1 MNLNTVKEALP
12 YLFKAKMVGNLIGV
26 HGVGKSTLVREYCEE
41 NKIGF
46 IDLRLGQ
53 MEVGDLL
60 GLPEIHTDKNGDK
73 ITVFARP
80 KWFPTE
86 GEGVL
91 FLDEWNRSKR
101 DVTQAIFQLILDRKL
116 HDYTLPEGWQV
127 VAAMNPGTE
136 DFQTLEL
143 TDKALMDRFV
153 HIKIS
158 SNHQDFLNYAN
169 AKGFN
174 KSVNS
179 FISAHPGMLRG
190 VTQNFD
196 LNFVMPSDRSWER
209 AGRLVTMYDKGE
221 MPETILNELLV
232 GIVGL
237 EASTAFAS
245 WKKTEEK
252 PIAGELVLKNYKKVR
267 PSILKQVDE
276 LNYRP
281 DLLNETKQELF
292 RLIQEKGEEVELPTK
307 EYNNVAAFMNDL
319 PDDLFVD
326 AVNQSIKT
334 PKVFVKMGD
343 DPNLSEKIN
352 RCAAKKGESE
362 KVLGKDKQETVTE
375 EVVK

>member
-1 MNLNTVKEALP
+1 MNLNTVKEVLP
-12 YLFKAKMVGNLIGV
+12 YLAKANLVGNFIGV
-26 HGVGKSTLVREYCEE
+26 HGVGKSTSIREYTEE
-41 NKIGF
+41 QKIGF

-60 GLPEIHTDKNGDK
+60 GLPEITTDKAGNK

-86 GEGVL
+86 GKGVL
-91 FLDEWNRSKR
+91 FLDEWNRCKR

-267 PSILKQVDE
+267 TSILKQVDE

-352 RCAAKKGESE
+352 RCVAKKEESE